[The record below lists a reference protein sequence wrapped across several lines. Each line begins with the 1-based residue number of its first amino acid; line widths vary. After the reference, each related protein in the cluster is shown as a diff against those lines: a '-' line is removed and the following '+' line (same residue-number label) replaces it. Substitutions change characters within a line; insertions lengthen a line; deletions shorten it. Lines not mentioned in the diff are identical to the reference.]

1 MNKSI
6 LAEIDD
12 EIARLQ
18 EARALL
24 VRDSTRTDHRQK
36 RITKSVNVTKKH
48 HAMSEEGRERVRQAQ
63 LKRWA
68 TIKKRQRGLLRNDL
82 SARGL

>member
-6 LAEIDD
+6 LAEIDE

-24 VRDSTRTDHRQK
+24 VHDSTRTNHRQK
-36 RITKSVNVTKKH
+36 RAPKSANVTKKH
-48 HAMSEEGRERVRQAQ
+48 HSMSEEGRERVRQAQ

-68 TIKKRQRGLLRNDL
+68 VIKKKAKRVA
-82 SARGL
+82 AR

>member
-6 LAEIDD
+6 LAEIDK
-12 EIARLQ
+12 EIAQLQ

-24 VRDSTRTDHRQK
+24 VRNSTRMNHRQK
-36 RITKSVNVTKKH
+36 RATKSVNVTKKH

-68 TIKKRQRGLLRNDL
+68 VIKKKAKR
-82 SARGL
+82 AAA

>member
-6 LAEIDD
+6 LAEIDE

-24 VRDSTRTDHRQK
+24 VRDSTRTNHRQQ
-36 RITKSVNVTKKH
+36 RAIKSVNVTKKH

-68 TIKKRQRGLLRNDL
+68 VIKKKAKRV
-82 SARGL
+82 AA

>member
-6 LAEIDD
+6 LAEIDE

-24 VRDSTRTDHRQK
+24 VHVSTRTNHRQK
-36 RITKSVNVTKKH
+36 RATTNVTKKH
-48 HAMSEEGRERVRQAQ
+48 HSMSEEGRERVRQAQ

-68 TIKKRQRGLLRNDL
+68 VIKKKAKRVA
-82 SARGL
+82 AR

>member
-6 LAEIDD
+6 LAEIDE

-24 VRDSTRTDHRQK
+24 VRDSTRTNHRQK
-36 RITKSVNVTKKH
+36 RAIKSVNVTKKH
-48 HAMSEEGRERVRQAQ
+48 HAMSEEGRERVRRAQ

-68 TIKKRQRGLLRNDL
+68 TIKKKAKRV
-82 SARGL
+82 AA

>member
-6 LAEIDD
+6 PAEIDD

-24 VRDSTRTDHRQK
+24 VRDSTRTNHRQK
-36 RITKSVNVTKKH
+36 RATKSVNVTKKH

-68 TIKKRQRGLLRNDL
+68 AIKKKAKR
-82 SARGL
+82 AAA